1 MGEEKQE
8 FLQAKLD
15 YAQLRD
21 IITEYFKNYVGVNL
35 ITISLDRLKPILR
48 GQMQGEFFI
57 IKNDLGETRF
67 NISKEDIKKILQT
80 HISQRGYEVQDL
92 QFEDGYIIYSYKY
105 KPNASKLP
113 TPNLDITYGGIMDY
127 SNLRKIIV
135 DYYRKTKGIELRT
148 ISIDYFKNILN
159 GQSNLQFFIT
169 GNDERFNI
177 PKEEIEKI
185 LSQYLYSMNCDIISV
200 NYGDKVEFKYK
211 KRKPETIINEKGEII
226 RLGGQNNKTTE
237 SKNDILQFEP
247 PKENTSQESS
257 IDDLT
262 RMKKE
267 DRKFTILR
275 RERAMNE
282 ASTSRNRSAI
292 LAGLCILG
300 AGAATYFS
308 SGQDIQQLVQE
319 EIAALSSW
327 EAAKQYL
334 HNIGPLA
341 TVLAASAAAFIN
353 RYLRSSRRL
362 NNLRNESIDFNDSL
376 EIGGNDNARTR

>member
-8 FLQAKLD
+8 ILKANLN
-15 YAQLRD
+15 YSQLRN
-21 IITEYFKNYVGVNL
+21 IITEHFKTCEGEEL
-35 ITISLDRLKPILR
+35 ITISLDRLRPILKEET
-48 GQMQGEFFI
+48 QEKFFI

-67 NISKEDIKKILQT
+67 NISKEDIKKILQM
-80 HISQRGYEVQDL
+80 HISPREYEILDL
-92 QFEDGYIIYSYKY
+92 QFGDDITYSYKY
-105 KPNASKLP
+105 NLDVSKLP
-113 TPNLDITYGGIMDY
+113 TPNLDITYDGKMDY
-127 SNLRKIIV
+127 SDLRKIIV

-159 GQSNLQFFIT
+159 GQSNIQFFIT

-185 LSQYLYSMNCDIISV
+185 LSQYLYSMNCDFISV

-237 SKNDILQFEP
+237 SKNDIPQFEP
-247 PKENTSQESS
+247 PKENTTQEST

-275 RERAMNE
+275 RERAMND
-282 ASTSRNRSAI
+282 AATRRNRSAI

-300 AGAATYFS
+300 AGAAAYFS
-308 SGQDIQQLVQE
+308 GGQDIQQLVQE

-327 EAAKQYL
+327 EAAKQYI
-334 HNIGPLA
+334 HDIGPLA
-341 TVLAASAAAFIN
+341 TGLAASAAAFFT
-353 RYLRSSRRL
+353 RYLRNSRRL
-362 NNLRNESIDFNDSL
+362 RDLRNESIDFNDSL
-376 EIGGNDNARTR
+376 EGGNENVRAR